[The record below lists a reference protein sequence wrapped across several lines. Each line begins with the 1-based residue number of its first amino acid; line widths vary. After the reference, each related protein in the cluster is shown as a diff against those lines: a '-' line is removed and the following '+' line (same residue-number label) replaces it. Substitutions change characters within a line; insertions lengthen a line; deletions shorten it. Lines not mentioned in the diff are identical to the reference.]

1 MTAIPARFLPLGR
14 LLVFSPLG
22 LSLLDD
28 FTGER
33 PIGFVNPTLQVETA
47 PASGVWVAT
56 GVRGLF
62 TNSGILAYPNLGRRG
77 RVPSPPETL
86 KNYRVLVTAQ
96 YYNPLYPGGPG
107 SLGVIFSVTPYDD
120 DSDFTMLVP
129 TMVTLTLLP
138 KANYPYAGDASFL
151 VGQAQRVS
159 GDAVPALVTA
169 VEPFDGTIDRRQ
181 TRVLADQGG
190 TFRLPL
196 RWGDPSASTTVTAT
210 DPASGKSGQIS
221 LSFPYDLSKPLTIRI
236 PNP

>member
-22 LSLLDD
+22 LSFLDD
-28 FTGER
+28 FTGEH
-33 PIGFVNPTLQVETA
+33 PIGFINPTLQVETA
-47 PASGVWVAT
+47 PGSGVWVAT

-77 RVPSPPETL
+77 RVPSPPETP

-96 YYNPLYPGGPG
+96 YYDPLYPGGPG
-107 SLGVIFSVTPYDD
+107 SVGVVFPVTPYDD
-120 DSDFTMLVP
+120 ESDFKTLVP

-138 KANYPYAGDASFL
+138 RANYPYAGYTAFL
-151 VGQAQRVS
+151 RGQAQRVS
-159 GDAVPALVTA
+159 KVAVPALVTA
-169 VEPFDGTIDRRQ
+169 VEPVDSTGDTKQ
-181 TRVLADQGG
+181 TRVMADPGG
-190 TFRLPL
+190 IFRFPL
-196 RWGDPSASTTVTAT
+196 RWGDRSATTTVTAT

-221 LSFPYDLSKPLTIRI
+221 LSFPYDLSQPLTITI